1 MQNTPPPKFEGNIA
15 SNVTKQGKYRVKHHG
30 KGFTVSVIVETDDG
44 VISYP
49 SSSEHPELIRIV
61 NYVKSFYGNAEAGSF
76 YINEFG
82 QVIVPAGEQL
92 EYYYA
97 GVYTRPIILS
107 LDGEEFNGLPHD
119 HEGNPL
125 VPGDAWEGKPRP
137 GIKYTLKAG
146 GADIEYRREISPGR
160 EQRVR
165 LSRKIG
171 PADARRI
178 ARKIALLK
186 GNTGGAFYLNE
197 YRVLFGPKRNEDGY
211 NYIFFGVLSEQDPWF
226 PKWVPGGAPA
236 DSENSTRSAP
246 PSSFTSE
253 NAVVPMPGAT
263 LQDKRVEIEEDET
276 GHTYESLFGD
286 YLRGAVSVSIEDPFM
301 RRPHQLAN
309 LLRLLELLVR
319 YGDAKEIHLT
329 TKVIED
335 DGWGKLENFKRSLS
349 RQGIEFSWKCDPAL
363 HDRRLSTDTGWE
375 IDLGRGLDLY
385 KRPEDFAGIGASDF
399 ALRPCYKTRV
409 FAYRVK
415 SADNAKT
422 ASGA

>member
-1 MQNTPPPKFEGNIA
+1 MNGTPPQKFEGNITT
-15 SNVTKQGKYRVKHHG
+15 NVTKQGKYRIKHHG
-30 KGFTVSVIVETDDG
+30 EGFTVSVTIETDDG

-49 SSSEHPELIRIV
+49 SSSEHPELIQMV
-61 NYVKSFYGNAEAGSF
+61 NRVKSFYGNAEAGSF
-76 YINEFG
+76 YINEYG
-82 QVIVPAGEQL
+82 QVIVPAGEPL

-97 GVYTRPIILS
+97 GTYTRPIILS

-119 HEGNPL
+119 NEGNPL
-125 VPGDAWEGKPRP
+125 TPGDPWEGKPRP

-165 LSRKIG
+165 LSKKID
-171 PADARRI
+171 PAQARRI
-178 ARKIALLK
+178 ARRIALLK
-186 GNTGGAFYLNE
+186 GNAGGAFYVNE

-211 NYIFFGVLSEQDPWF
+211 NYIFFGVLSDQDPWF
-226 PKWVPGGAPA
+226 PRWTPEADSTHPDQSMSPSPAPA
-236 DSENSTRSAP
+236 TAFENS
-246 PSSFTSE
+246 
-253 NAVVPMPGAT
+253 VVSMPGAR
-263 LQDKRVEIEEDET
+263 LQEKRVEIEEDET

-286 YLRGAVSVSIEDPFM
+286 YLRGAESVSIEDPYM

-319 YGDAKEIHLT
+319 FGDAKEVHLST
-329 TKVIED
+329 GIIED
-335 DGWGKLENFKRSLS
+335 EAWAKLENFKRSLS

-363 HDRRLSTDTGWE
+363 HDRRLLTDRGWE
-375 IDLGRGLDLY
+375 IVLGRGLDIY

-399 ALRPCYKTRV
+399 SLRPCYKTRV
-409 FAYRVK
+409 FAHRV
-415 SADNAKT
+415 SVAKT